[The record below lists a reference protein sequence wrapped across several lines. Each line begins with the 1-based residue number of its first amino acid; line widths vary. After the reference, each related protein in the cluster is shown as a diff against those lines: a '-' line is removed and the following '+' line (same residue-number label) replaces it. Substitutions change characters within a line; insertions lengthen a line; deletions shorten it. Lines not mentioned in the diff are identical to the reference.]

1 MDTRSSSEPGP
12 AQGRHGRKVRNV
24 LFVMCDQLRADHLGC
39 YGGSGA
45 LTTPHI
51 DRLAAQGARFDRAYV
66 TSAVCGPSR
75 TSFYTGRYP
84 VSHRVTWNR
93 VPLPIDELSLGD
105 YLAPA
110 GLECSLLGKTHVVPH
125 RAGLQERSL
134 QLDDAAARTRF
145 LEGGFTPV
153 ERYDGHFEMAAD
165 SPYRA
170 HLLSRGYTSERPWTD
185 HVIGS
190 VGPDGALA
198 NGWLLRN
205 AGLPSRVREEDSE
218 TAYLTSRAIDFI
230 RTRGEQPWVLH
241 LSYIKPHWP
250 YKAPA
255 PYHALYSADEVAPPV
270 RGQAERQNP
279 HPVHAAYQRLE
290 ESRSFARDEVWRT
303 VRPVYAGLVKQIDDQ
318 MGRLMAALSELGRLD
333 DTLIVFT
340 ADHGDFLGDHW
351 LGEKEYFFEPVQR
364 VPFIVCDPSAAPGQ
378 VRQDFVEC
386 IDVVPT
392 VLEALGLPLPEHR
405 LEGRSLLPLL
415 RGQVPALG
423 REAVFGSLDYAYR
436 EARHFLGRQPH
447 ECTGWMVRDER
458 HKLIVWEGFAPQLFD
473 LRNDRQELRDLGG
486 DAAHEP
492 VRRRLRDQ
500 LLDWMMQRRRRATE
514 TTAQVQDRTHAHERM
529 INILIGRW

>member
-1 MDTRSSSEPGP
+1 MSTPRTTDEATPER
-12 AQGRHGRKVRNV
+12 RVRNV
-24 LFVMCDQLRADHLGC
+24 LFIMCDQLRADHLGC
-39 YGGSGA
+39 YGGAGA
-45 LTTPHI
+45 LTTPHL
-51 DRLAAQGARFDRAYV
+51 DRLAAQGTRFDRAYV

-134 QLDDAAARTRF
+134 QFGDAAARARF

-170 HLLSRGYTSERPWTD
+170 HLLARGYTSERPWTD

-190 VGPDGALA
+190 LGPDGQPA
-198 NGWLLRN
+198 NGWLLRH
-205 AGLPSRVREEDSE
+205 AGLPARVREEDSE
-218 TAYLTSRAIDFI
+218 TAYLTTRAIDFI
-230 RTRGEQPWVLH
+230 RGRGETPWVLH

-250 YKAPA
+250 YKAPV
-255 PYHALYSADEVAPPV
+255 PYHALYTADDLPAPV
-270 RGQAERQNP
+270 RGQAEREHP

-290 ESRSFARDEVWRT
+290 ESASFARDEVWRT

-318 MGRLMAALSELGRLD
+318 IGRLMAALQDQGCLE
-333 DTLIVFT
+333 DTLIIFT

-364 VPFIVCDPSAAPGQ
+364 VPFIVCDPLAPPGQ

-392 VLEALGLPLPEHR
+392 VLHAVGVPLPQHR
-405 LEGRSLLPLL
+405 LEGQSLLPLL
-415 RGQVPALG
+415 RGQVSALE

-447 ECTGWMVRDER
+447 ECTGWMVRDKR

-473 LRNDRQELRDLGG
+473 LHDDPQELHDLGA
-486 DAAHEP
+486 DPAHEP
-492 VRRRLRDQ
+492 VRRRLKDQ
-500 LLDWMMQRRRRATE
+500 LLEWMLQRRRRATE

-529 INILIGRW
+529 MNILIGRW

>member
-1 MDTRSSSEPGP
+1 MDNPRPSADAAPG
-12 AQGRHGRKVRNV
+12 RRVRNV
-24 LFVMCDQLRADHLGC
+24 LFIMCDQLRADHLGC
-39 YGGSGA
+39 YGGAGA

-93 VPLPIDELSLGD
+93 VPLPIDEMSLGD

-110 GLECSLLGKTHVVPH
+110 GLECALLGKTHVVPH
-125 RAGLQERSL
+125 RAALQERGL

-170 HLLSRGYTSERPWTD
+170 YLLSRGYASERPWTD

-190 VGPDGALA
+190 LGPDGQEA
-198 NGWLLRN
+198 NGWLLRH
-205 AGLPSRVREEDSE
+205 AGLPARVREEDSE
-218 TAYLTSRAIDFI
+218 TAYLTTRAIDHI
-230 RTRGEQPWVLH
+230 RGRGEQPWVLH

-255 PYHALYSADEVAPPV
+255 PYHAMYAADYLPAPV
-270 RGQAERQNP
+270 RGRAEREHP
-279 HPVHAAYQRLE
+279 HPVQAAYQRLE
-290 ESRSFARDEVWRT
+290 ESVSFARDEVWRT

-318 MGRLMAALSELGRLD
+318 IGRLMAALQEQGRLE
-333 DTLIVFT
+333 DTLIIFT

-351 LGEKEYFFEPVQR
+351 LGEKEVFFEPVQR
-364 VPFIVCDPSAAPGQ
+364 VPFIVRDPLAAPGQ

-392 VLEALGLPLPEHR
+392 VLQALGLPLPSHR
-405 LEGRSLLPLL
+405 LEGHGLLPLL
-415 RGQVPALG
+415 RGEVPALE

-436 EARHFLGRQPH
+436 EARQFLGRQPH
-447 ECTGWMVRDER
+447 ECTGWMVRDAR
-458 HKLIVWEGFAPQLFD
+458 HKLIIWEGFAPQLFD
-473 LRNDRQELRDLGG
+473 LHDDPQELHDLGA
-486 DAAHEP
+486 DLAHEP
-492 VRRRLRDQ
+492 VRRRLKDQ
-500 LLDWMMQRRRRATE
+500 LLDWMLQRRRRATE
-514 TTAQVQDRTHAHERM
+514 TTAQVQDRTHAHERLM
-529 INILIGRW
+529 NILIGRW